1 MNNSLRF
8 ERGRISVSERDSVTG
23 KRKTVDWLGQVATA
37 NVALTTE
44 KLEHYERYTGQNLK
58 DVEIDISKNATFTA
72 TVENFDLD
80 ALALALYGQKVSVT
94 GASITDEAA
103 PSGLVVGSVWMTAHP
118 DISAVT
124 VETAAGSALT
134 AGTDYE
140 IQDAKTGRIKLLT
153 AQTSQPLTVSY
164 TYASRKD
171 LSIFTTTAPERW
183 VTFEGYNLV
192 TQKKQIVNLFKV
204 RFMPASQI
212 PLIADNQIQSYELQG
227 GVLYDEL
234 APQGGTLGGFGSIQD
249 LS

>member
-8 ERGRISVSERDSVTG
+8 ERGRISVSERDATTG

-37 NVALTTE
+37 SVSLTTE
-44 KLEHYERYTGQNLK
+44 KLEHFERYTGQNLK

-80 ALALALYGQKVSVT
+80 ALALALYGTAATVAGDTVV
-94 GASITDEAA
+94 DELA
-103 PSGLVVGSVWMTAHP
+103 PDDLVIGSVWMTEHP
-118 DISAVT
+118 DISSVS
-124 VETAAGSALT
+124 VETNAGSALV
-134 AGTDYE
+134 ADTDYE
-140 IQDAKTGRIKLLT
+140 ILDAKTGRIRLLT
-153 AQTSQPLTVSY
+153 TQASQPLKVSY

-171 LSIFTTTAPERW
+171 LSIFTTQAPERW
-183 VTFEGYNLV
+183 VTFEGINLV

-204 RFMPASQI
+204 RFMPANQI

-234 APQGGTLGGFGSIQD
+234 APQGGALGGFGSIQD